1 MPMLFAVGEE
11 LRRFE
16 TEVERTFPDAWKFI
30 RPGFDQVP

>member
-1 MPMLFAVGEE
+1 MPMLLAVGEE